1 VSTRAGIV
9 VTGTEVLTGRVSD
22 RNGPWLADRLRE
34 LGVDLAFTAI
44 VADRRGDMAAAL
56 RFMAE
61 QGLDIVL
68 TSGGLGPTADDLT
81 AEVVGGFQE
90 REMVLD
96 DALAR
101 RITEIV
107 EPLMTRWPNL
117 DVEAIHAGTRKQAT
131 IPAGATVLEPVGT
144 APGLVVGPPTE
155 GGGPTIIVL
164 PGPPRELQPM
174 WAHAVQSGALRSAL
188 KDATEYRQQML
199 RLFGIPESE
208 IAETLRVAE
217 RGGVGLEGLEITTC
231 LKRGEVE
238 VVTRYEPGADRAYE
252 AFVKVVKER
261 HSDTLFSENGST
273 VDEQVAALLRG
284 EAPPAGPSRKP
295 GLAPAADAAGPR
307 PARSIATAESCTGGL
322 LVARLTELAGS
333 SEYVN
338 GGIVAY
344 SNEVKVSQAGVD
356 PRLIER
362 HGAVSGE
369 VAESLA
375 DGARTRL
382 DADVGVGVT
391 GVAGPA
397 GGSAEKPVG
406 LVWLSVATPD
416 GGHLTRSVNLPG
428 GRADVRDR
436 ATTVAM
442 HLIRRALASS

>member
-1 VSTRAGIV
+1 
-9 VTGTEVLTGRVSD
+9 
-22 RNGPWLADRLRE
+22 
-34 LGVDLAFTAI
+34 
-44 VADRRGDMAAAL
+44 
-56 RFMAE
+56 
-61 QGLDIVL
+61 
-68 TSGGLGPTADDLT
+68 
-81 AEVVGGFQE
+81 
-90 REMVLD
+90 
-96 DALAR
+96 
-101 RITEIV
+101 
-107 EPLMTRWPNL
+107 
-117 DVEAIHAGTRKQAT
+117 
-131 IPAGATVLEPVGT
+131 
-144 APGLVVGPPTE
+144 
-155 GGGPTIIVL
+155 
-164 PGPPRELQPM
+164 
-174 WAHAVQSGALRSAL
+174 
-188 KDATEYRQQML
+188 
-199 RLFGIPESE
+199 
-208 IAETLRVAE
+208 
-217 RGGVGLEGLEITTC
+217 
-231 LKRGEVE
+231 
-238 VVTRYEPGADRAYE
+238 VTRYEPGADRAYE

-261 HSDTLFSENGST
+261 HSDTLFSEDGST

-284 EAPPAGPSRKP
+284 EASPAGASAKP
-295 GLAPAADAAGPR
+295 GLAGEADAALTPHL
-307 PARSIATAESCTGGL
+307 ARSIATAESCTGGM

-375 DGARTRL
+375 DGASSRL

-391 GVAGPA
+391 GVAGPG

-442 HLIRRALASS
+442 HLIRRALVGS